1 MVDAAG
7 SSAPPGSAFGV
18 AVRRLLLLAG
28 LLLGMLLLGAV
39 FADHAHADT
48 GGGHPP
54 GGHTPPAHAASHKAT
69 RVGTSQKAIQAAS
82 SRKATQVAARS
93 VSTAAPVSSHRST
106 HASTSASTPRSRH
119 ASGSVGTTGSANTA
133 RSGSTTSARPVT
145 FHPRVR
151 TAARPVTRS
160 AMTPVGSERVAAGR
174 SGPAAQTAESVRR
187 LAEPLSGS
195 GGALATPPSVGVVAR
210 LVRPSAAAAP
220 VPAAVS
226 AAPAVLHDVGLPPI
240 RPTVLPST
248 SMVTGLAA
256 ATGAERVLPTGL
268 IDGALEAP
276 LTVSISPSGVSAA
289 VSPTQE
295 PVLSLALST
304 GGALATALPVG
315 PLSVGV
321 SVAAAPVR
329 TAVLPA
335 AALLRASTGPPRA
348 APAVSPMVP
357 AATAPVTASAPMS
370 PNAVT
375 GGQAPVAMEPGLV
388 SVAPQHEVSTIPVAG
403 LHGAPELLISPS
415 DPATQALPDAP
426 VPPATPPATGS
437 AAASSAAD
445 GWAPLALSPELAAAL
460 LAAAGLV
467 LAGARRRATWWFP
480 EIAVGPG

>member
-1 MVDAAG
+1 MVDAAS

-48 GGGHPP
+48 GGGRPP
-54 GGHTPPAHAASHKAT
+54 GGHTPPAHAASQKAT
-69 RVGTSQKAIQAAS
+69 QAS
-82 SRKATQVAARS
+82 TSRKVTQVAARS

-119 ASGSVGTTGSANTA
+119 ASGSVGTA

-145 FHPRVR
+145 VQPRAHP
-151 TAARPVTRS
+151 AARPVTRPP
-160 AMTPVGSERVAAGR
+160 ATPVSSERVGAGR

-187 LAEPLSGS
+187 LTEPLSGS
-195 GGALATPPSVGVVAR
+195 GGALATSPSVGVVAR

-220 VPAAVS
+220 
-226 AAPAVLHDVGLPPI
+226 AVLHDVELPPI

-370 PNAVT
+370 PSAVT

-403 LHGAPELLISPS
+403 LHRAPELLISPS
-415 DPATQALPDAP
+415 DPATQGLPDAP
-426 VPPATPPATGS
+426 VPPATPAATGS